1 MGKQSVDNTSIMK
14 VLFAINLVLLP
25 MLAMGQEEERLINTT
40 NISEKQ
46 SCYVPGQCQ
55 EYSVNF
61 KRTDDVDLCHK
72 FCGQNEDCSW
82 WSFEPS
88 QNLCLLFANCTES
101 GAPDVVACEDCI
113 SGEKLCPSRECHGAF
128 KCQDIF
134 IDSFEI
140 EHLEDC
146 LEACSDVAECM
157 YFTLEKT
164 HNHCILYEGCEAQL
178 ECETCATGERECS
191 AGYHGPTES
200 PAPIATTAPPTTP
213 APCPYGNACVTDDDC
228 CADYDPEPLT
238 CIEGFCEIQYI

>member
-88 QNLCLLFANCTES
+88 QKLCL
-101 GAPDVVACEDCI
+101 
-113 SGEKLCPSRECHGAF
+113 SRECHGAF

-200 PAPIATTAPPTTP
+200 PAPIETTAPPTTP